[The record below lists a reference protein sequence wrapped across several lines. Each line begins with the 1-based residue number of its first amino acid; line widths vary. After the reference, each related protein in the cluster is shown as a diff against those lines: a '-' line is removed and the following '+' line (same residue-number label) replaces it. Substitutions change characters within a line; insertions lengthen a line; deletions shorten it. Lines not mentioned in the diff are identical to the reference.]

1 MIGDKKPKFRLD
13 LFDEAVTLWHRSS
26 GDTWSKLGTVHLADK
41 DLNKKLTEL
50 RSRATRL
57 TKNVIIRI
65 PRSEVI
71 LSKVHLGVF
80 EGEAATNHARKQVRE
95 LSPYDM
101 NEISFDLGSKVAKN
115 MAPVGI
121 VTRQTLI
128 EANAFANA
136 NGFNAT
142 YFTTQYSQQEF
153 AREPRFYL
161 SEGKNISK
169 SLLFLP
175 WIAAVSVGLIV
186 TYFGWSHWSTPY
198 IPEQLIETTVKNPAS
213 LIATPKFEK
222 NSAVIEPETQPTVN
236 IGRVLPL
243 NVAPALPSAIGPIKP
258 PAVTDYIALS
268 VSSYSIESKTANP
281 LVTRLANANAELPTV
296 SISSKQ
302 LKTNDL
308 VIAEA
313 RRDLPDVFSSP
324 DLVFNIESGMAIVP
338 TDVPST
344 TAPPQPA
351 ALATPSLSIDP
362 NQLTRLSET
371 NLSNTPINNASTQ
384 SAARPKR
391 PPSPITAEPGTL
403 TPTVEGTPGPKY
415 ITIFK
420 GRPTNAPRNRID
432 STPLQL
438 TLVNFRPR
446 LRPVTLN
453 IPPRALAAIPLSV
466 EPPIIDITDPTLK
479 ALRARVRPTTVVTP
493 GSVVEQT
500 LGATVIVETPKPDF
514 ASLAENVADE
524 GVNTTGTE
532 LEIAKPITV
541 KISQDP
547 LLEALPNEAPTRVLS
562 NPALRQ
568 FRALMR
574 PNGLV
579 SFDKL
584 ASLKTEN
591 AQIRTG
597 AMSSLLTLADPTLS
611 SLQPRNRPKAMR
623 LISSRVGSSTFS
635 FTNQSL
641 SGIRA
646 MVRPRKLLP
655 IIRSPNSEIEKPDI
669 KQLIERANKEQE
681 NPARII
687 GTKQAITVSPKPK
700 VRTRKLARIFRE
712 AVSTSTD
719 QPNAINEA
727 QSSVNASGFTRATA
741 KLPKSA
747 KGTVKSTEP
756 TSVKVASSA
765 TQKSNFR
772 KSRMS
777 LVGIF
782 GAPNKRRALVR
793 MPTGR
798 YVKVQ
803 TGDKVGGWKVSA
815 ISENSLRINKGTRNQ
830 TLRIP

>member
-1 MIGDKKPKFRLD
+1 MIGDQKPKFTLD
-13 LFDEAVTLWHRSS
+13 LLDEAVTLWHRST
-26 GDTWSKLGTVHLADK
+26 GDKWSKLGTVHLADK
-41 DLNKKLTEL
+41 DFNKKLTEL

-57 TKNVIIRI
+57 TKKVIIRI

-80 EGEAATNHARKQVRE
+80 EGEAATKHARKQIRE
-95 LSPYDM
+95 LSPYDI
-101 NEISFDLGSKVAKN
+101 NEISFDLGSKAAGN

-121 VTRQTLI
+121 VKRQTLI

-153 AREPRFYL
+153 TREPRFYL

-175 WIAAVSVGLIV
+175 WIAAVFVGLIV
-186 TYFGWSHWSTPY
+186 TYFGWRHWSTPY
-198 IPEQLIETTVKNPAS
+198 IPEQLIETTVKNPTN
-213 LIATPKFEK
+213 LITTPTFEK
-222 NSAVIEPETQPTVN
+222 NSSVIAPEKQPTIN
-236 IGRVLPL
+236 IGRVLPP
-243 NVAPALPSAIGPIKP
+243 NVAPALPSAIGAIKP
-258 PAVTDYIALS
+258 PAVTDYIELS

-281 LVTRLANANAELPTV
+281 LVTRLANANADLPTV

-302 LKTNDL
+302 LKTIDL

-324 DLVFNIESGMAIVP
+324 DLVFNIESGMAIAPIDVP
-338 TDVPST
+338 TT
-344 TAPPQPA
+344 TALPQLA

-362 NQLTRLSET
+362 NQLTRLSQA
-371 NLSNTPINNASTQ
+371 NLSNPPVNNASTQ

-403 TPTVEGTPGPKY
+403 TPTVEGTPGPEY

-432 STPLQL
+432 PTLLQL
-438 TLVNFRPR
+438 TLVDFRPR

-453 IPPRALAAIPLSV
+453 IPPEALAAIPLSV
-466 EPPIIDITDPTLK
+466 ERPIIDITDPTLRV
-479 ALRARVRPTTVVTP
+479 LRARVRPAIVATP
-493 GSVVEQT
+493 GSVVEPT
-500 LGATVIVETPKPDF
+500 LDASVIVEAPKSDF
-514 ASLAENVADE
+514 ASLAENVAEE

-532 LEIAKPITV
+532 LEIAKPIAV
-541 KISQDP
+541 PVSRDP
-547 LLEALPNEAPTRVLS
+547 LLEALPNEVPTRVLS
-562 NPALRQ
+562 DPALRQ

-574 PNGLV
+574 PNSLV
-579 SFDKL
+579 SFYEL
-584 ASLKTEN
+584 ESLKTEN
-591 AQIRTG
+591 AQMQTG
-597 AMSSLLTLADPTLS
+597 AMSSLLTLADPMLS
-611 SLQPRNRPKAMR
+611 SLQPRKRPKAMR
-623 LISSRVGSSTFS
+623 LIPSRVSSSTFS
-635 FTNQSL
+635 LTNQSL
-641 SGIRA
+641 SGKRA
-646 MVRPRKLLP
+646 KLRPRKLLP
-655 IIRSPNSEIEKPDI
+655 IIQSPNSEIAKLDI
-669 KQLIERANKEQE
+669 KELIKRANKEQE

-687 GTKQAITVSPKPK
+687 GTKQAIIVSPKPK
-700 VRTRKLARIFRE
+700 VRTPKLARIFRE
-712 AVSTSTD
+712 AVRTSTA
-719 QPNAINEA
+719 QPNLINEG

-747 KGTVKSTEP
+747 KGTVKSAPP
-756 TSVKVASSA
+756 TSVKVASNA